1 MWSKTTNRRKVL
13 ELDGMDFLVRVNAS
27 DAYDL
32 PSDEM
37 TRLIENERERGRELI
52 DEGVIQKI
60 WSIPGKPANIGIW
73 SAPDADAL
81 HEALTNLP
89 VWQYADI
96 DVTPLASHP
105 ITE

>member
-1 MWSKTTNRRKVL
+1 VL
-13 ELDGMDFLVRVNAS
+13 ELDGMDFLVRVNAA

-32 PSDEM
+32 PSDER
-37 TRLIENERERGRELI
+37 TRLIEKERERGRELI

-73 SAPDADAL
+73 SSTDTDAL
-81 HEALTNLP
+81 HETLTSLP